1 MNALMFLALWQET
14 GDMRSM
20 SWWLPKSGEA
30 REVVWWTVL
39 TLNLLVLL
47 WFLGKALF
55 GGKNW
60 SIPKMVRGR
69 GVTIREQMEQAAAAQ
84 QSAEARLRQIEARIA
99 NLPSEV
105 AAMEQEAHA
114 EAEKEHQ
121 RLVAEARQ
129 EAERI
134 AELGKREIEA
144 AAKLAQK
151 ELKGLAAAL
160 AVDLA
165 QQRIRE
171 QLTPEQDAAV
181 VSGALSGMRIPGGGR
196 PN

>member
-1 MNALMFLALWQET
+1 MNGLMLLALWQET
-14 GDMRSM
+14 GDMRRL
-20 SWWLPKSGEA
+20 SWWLPQSGEA

-84 QSAEARLRQIEARIA
+84 TAAEERLRQIEARIA
-99 NLPSEV
+99 NLPAEV

-121 RLVAEARQ
+121 RLVGEARA

-134 AELGKREIEA
+134 AATGTREIEA
-144 AAKLAQK
+144 AARLAQK

-165 QQRIRE
+165 QQRIQE
-171 QLTPEQDAAV
+171 QITPEQDAAV
-181 VSGALSGMRIPGGGR
+181 VANALGGLRLPAGR